1 MDTLALLTKA
11 KKEGYAIGAFNAA
24 NLETLKAITQAAA
37 KLKSPVIIEA
47 SDGEVN
53 FLGKKEAV
61 ALIQAFR
68 EELNIPIILNLDHAQ
83 NLESCESAINEG
95 FDYIHFDGSKLPYEE
110 NLEITKKIVAI
121 AKPKNIPV
129 EGEIDHIQGSSA
141 DHRDQSVVAEQK
153 KELYTNPQ
161 RAKEFVEATGITTFA
176 SFIGNAHGLYSGAKR
191 IDLGLLTKIAQ
202 TLPDTFLS
210 LHGGSGIPDDDIK
223 GAVARGIVK
232 INVNSELRV
241 AFHDALKEVINTSD
255 EVAVYK
261 IMPKAIEA
269 VQIIV
274 EEKIK
279 LFGSE
284 GKA

>member
-37 KLKSPVIIEA
+37 KLNSPIIIEA

-83 NLESCESAINEG
+83 NLASCEDAINEG

-121 AKPKNIPV
+121 A
-129 EGEIDHIQGSSA
+129 
-141 DHRDQSVVAEQK
+141 
-153 KELYTNPQ
+153 
-161 RAKEFVEATGITTFA
+161 
-176 SFIGNAHGLYSGAKR
+176 
-191 IDLGLLTKIAQ
+191 
-202 TLPDTFLS
+202 
-210 LHGGSGIPDDDIK
+210 
-223 GAVARGIVK
+223 
-232 INVNSELRV
+232 
-241 AFHDALKEVINTSD
+241 
-255 EVAVYK
+255 
-261 IMPKAIEA
+261 
-269 VQIIV
+269 
-274 EEKIK
+274 
-279 LFGSE
+279 
-284 GKA
+284 